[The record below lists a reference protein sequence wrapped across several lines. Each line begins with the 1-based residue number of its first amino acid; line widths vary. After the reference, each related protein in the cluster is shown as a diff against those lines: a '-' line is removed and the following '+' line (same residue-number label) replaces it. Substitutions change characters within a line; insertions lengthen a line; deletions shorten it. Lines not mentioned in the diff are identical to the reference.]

1 MTDTLLCDTHRP
13 HHLLLEDLRSTHTGD
28 FIYHHFPLAIVQ
40 TESWTRLVL
49 LNLYTEGRYPAD
61 YYSSSPKL
69 IHLS

>member
-13 HHLLLEDLRSTHTGD
+13 HHLLLEDLRSTHIGA